1 MKTVYAFLSA
11 MLVVALA
18 LAIVGCKGDGDSS
31 KSSSSEQDYEI
42 RGKVMAIDA
51 AKPTVTLHH
60 EDIVGWMPAMQMEFS
75 VADAKML
82 EGLKVGDQVK
92 GRIKKDP
99 KAIGGGLITRLEKQ

>member
-1 MKTVYAFLSA
+1 
-11 MLVVALA
+11 
-18 LAIVGCKGDGDSS
+18 
-31 KSSSSEQDYEI
+31 
-42 RGKVMAIDA
+42 MAIDA
-51 AKPTVTLHH
+51 EKKEVKLDH
-60 EDIVGWMPAMQMEFS
+60 EDIVGWMGAMKMEFS